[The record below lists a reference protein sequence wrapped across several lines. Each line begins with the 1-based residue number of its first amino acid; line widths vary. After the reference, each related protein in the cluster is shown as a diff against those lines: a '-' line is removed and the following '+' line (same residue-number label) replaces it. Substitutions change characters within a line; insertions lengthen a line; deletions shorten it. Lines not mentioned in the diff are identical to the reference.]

1 MEAYDSLQKKTKIS
15 LEHPM
20 LMELHQ
26 ELVVNRDFDACER
39 IVEQAATGKPF
50 IKTMKKI
57 ELKVTVLHPLI
68 LFS

>member
-1 MEAYDSLQKKTKIS
+1 MEAYESLQKRTKIS

-39 IVEQAATGKPF
+39 IVEQAASGKPAITKS
-50 IKTMKKI
+50 IK
-57 ELKVTVLHPLI
+57 L
-68 LFS
+68 